1 MSKKSPI
8 TKIIFLPDQQKEHP
22 QEILNAFSDMTTDKI
37 QGWDVKYFIK
47 FN

>member
-1 MSKKSPI
+1 MSKKPPI
-8 TKIIFLPDQQKEHP
+8 TKIIFLPDQQKEYP
-22 QEILNAFSDMTTDKI
+22 RAILNAFSNITIDKI